1 VGHAAQL
8 SARNARDPDSGDPTM
23 KSLRLAA
30 AVALTLAASPAFAA
44 DQTVEVKFDR
54 GKNSKTIQSSI
65 TGDADTNYLLVVR
78 DGQTTQVLFTPK
90 KGSCY
95 INVYEP
101 GNADA
106 AVHIGSSVGNEF
118 GANPTLA
125 GTYRVQVYQMRATA
139 RRNETCSY
147 SISFEVSGAGTA
159 GAAKAAAAPSET
171 AKGACLFKVAEDAT
185 IVGSSAL
192 RPGYWELVLQKK
204 KDGKRVACTVSDG
217 GEIMEWTPMR

>member
-1 VGHAAQL
+1 
-8 SARNARDPDSGDPTM
+8 M
-23 KSLRLAA
+23 KTPRLATA
-30 AVALTLAASPAFAA
+30 AAFALTLAAASPAFAV

-78 DGQTTQVLFTPK
+78 HGQTMQVLFTPK

-101 GNADA
+101 GNADAA

-147 SISFEVSGAGTA
+147 SISFEVTGEGAA
-159 GAAKAAAAPSET
+159 GAAKTAAAPSET
-171 AKGACLFKVAEDAT
+171 AKGACLFKIAEDAT
-185 IVGSSAL
+185 IVGTSAL